1 MKVTVIAST
10 KENYVATKEEFDML
24 SGHSAGVCYMPDNFE
39 KLFGEPADKTIKRSV
54 STKARQHH
62 SVFGHPFITFSL
74 EDIPKALAMVLN
86 NEGIYNT
93 SEKSARYT
101 KMNLKPDEQ
110 ALYDKWLNKYIA
122 LIKEKYQT
130 KYPEL
135 FGDKKVEKLAQEN
148 ARYLI
153 SVFTPTSMIY
163 TVSYQQLNY
172 LYQMLKNE
180 VSSENSNPF
189 MAKLKPAMEEFIL
202 AIENTPFFDSEIA
215 RGVEN
220 KNRKLSLFGRVTPP
234 EEYFGDV
241 YATTYEASFAELA
254 QAQRHRTINY
264 DIQLLNEAKFF
275 VPPIIKDC
283 EELVIEWLEDCK
295 KQANEFPQ
303 GMLVSIREY
312 GTMDHF
318 IWKLK
323 ERKCSAAQLEINIIS
338 NDTLKKYSEALSSR
352 NHPRAEEMKS
362 YTCGAR
368 CTFPDY
374 TCPAPCRFKEGI
386 DESRLI

>member
-39 KLFGEPADKTIKRSV
+39 KLFGEPTDKTIKRSV

-110 ALYDKWLNKYIA
+110 ALYDKWLNKYIE
-122 LIKEKYQT
+122 LIKDKYQT

-135 FGDKKVEKLAQEN
+135 FGDKKIEKLAQEN

-163 TVSYQQLNY
+163 TISYQQLNY

-180 VSSENSNPF
+180 VNSETSNPF
-189 MAKLKPAMEEFIL
+189 MIKLKPAMKEFCE
-202 AIENTPFFDSEIA
+202 AIEGTPFFDSEIA

-220 KNRKLSLFGRVTPP
+220 KNRKLSLFSKVNPP

-264 DIQLLNEAKFF
+264 DIQLLNDTKFF
-275 VPPIIKDC
+275 VPPILKGDDNLIK
-283 EELVIEWLEDCK
+283 EWLEDCK

-338 NDTLKKYSEALSSR
+338 NDTLKKYSDALSSR
-352 NHPRAEEMKS
+352 NHPRSEELKA
-362 YTCGAR
+362 YTRGAR